1 MKRHM
6 LAALGLLSFGVIAHA
21 QPLHA
26 PGPVHPLP
34 ATGPAPLLHAR
45 FTGPQ
50 GMHVTF
56 HQGRAAGVDF
66 AAPTAVGLRPGYVYR
81 VRVHGMA
88 AFPDLV
94 LYPTL
99 EVRGSLELPPGI
111 LAANYP
117 APIHLT
123 ESDIRCVLSGSLITK
138 VIYLENPER
147 AVPLSTKPGELL
159 EADSPANRDP
169 LEDARSRGR
178 PIAILRLGERTFTPE
193 EMAACSVP
201 GTILLPGAKSLGR
214 PAAPPHLRAACFR
227 VCDPIIGCRPPE
239 EECLHDGGDVGVP
252 VGIRPDGKLG
262 GLDVTDTVAEY
273 TDSKGRRSVA
283 KSNRVC
289 ICVPRFAA
297 LRQETPV
304 AGYVAAMNPATAAA
318 VHGRAMLRSQLPSIQ
333 TAQVDILAGI
343 HGRERPSG
351 IETKAGVLEVNNLTT
366 LVVIGQIDGIHVV
379 GAVCEKP
386 MQQPDKPLCL
396 QKWTSACSAQVG
408 DVITFTLRY
417 SNCGGQPITNI
428 AVNDS
433 LSGRLEYVP
442 GSAKSDRDAV
452 FTTQPNEAGS
462 VIVRWEVSGKLQPG
476 ESGFVTF
483 QAKVR

>member
-1 MKRHM
+1 MKRQM
-6 LAALGLLSFGVIAHA
+6 LAALGLLLLGVIAHGQSLPA
-21 QPLHA
+21 T
-26 PGPVHPLP
+26 GPVHPLP

-45 FTGPQ
+45 FAGPE

-66 AAPTAVGLRPGYVYR
+66 AGPTVVGLRPGYVYR
-81 VRVHGMA
+81 VRVHRMT
-88 AFPDLV
+88 AFPNLV
-94 LYPTL
+94 LYPSL
-99 EVRGSLELPPGI
+99 EVRGSLELPPCMQ
-111 LAANYP
+111 AANYP
-117 APIHLT
+117 APINLT
-123 ESDIRCVLSGSLITK
+123 ENDIRRVLAGSLITK

-147 AVPLSTKPGELL
+147 AVPLSSKPGELL
-159 EADSPANRDP
+159 EADAAAGRDP

-178 PIAILRLGERTFTPE
+178 PIAILRLGERSFTPE
-193 EMAACSVP
+193 EMAAESVP

-214 PAAPPHLRAACFR
+214 PAAPPHLPAACFR

-239 EECLHDGGDVGVP
+239 EECLHDGGDVGAP

-273 TDSKGRRSVA
+273 TDSKGRRLVA

-297 LRQETPV
+297 LRHEMPV
-304 AGYVAAMNPATAAA
+304 AGYVAAANLAAAAA
-318 VHGRAMLRSQLPSIQ
+318 VHGRAVLKSQLPSIQ
-333 TAQVDILAGI
+333 AAQVEMLAGI
-343 HGRERPSG
+343 QGRERPSG
-351 IETKAGVLEVNNLTT
+351 IETRAGVLEVTNLTT
-366 LVVIGQIDGIHVV
+366 LVVVGRIDGIRVL

-396 QKWTSACSAQVG
+396 QKWTSAHCAQVG

-417 SNCGGQPITNI
+417 SNCGGQPITDV
-428 AVNDS
+428 AVSDS

-462 VIVRWEVSGKLQPG
+462 VILRWEVTGKLQPG